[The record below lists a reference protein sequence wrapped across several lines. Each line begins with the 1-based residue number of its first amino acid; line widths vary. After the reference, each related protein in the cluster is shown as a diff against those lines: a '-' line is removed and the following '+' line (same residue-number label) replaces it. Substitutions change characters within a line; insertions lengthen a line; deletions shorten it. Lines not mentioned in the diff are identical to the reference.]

1 MQSVMTKERFVE
13 RVMGELRARND
24 ARQEEDEPGYNEM
37 EELRRIATAFER
49 EYEYEYNGYRHDMR
63 TKQLVRNAKRRSRGT
78 KRKIKFI
85 KVWYGKGL
93 G

>member
-24 ARQEEDEPGYNEM
+24 ARQEADEPGYNEM

-49 EYEYEYNGYRHDMR
+49 EYEYNGYRHDMR
-63 TKQLVRNAKRRSRGT
+63 TKQLVRNAKRR
-78 KRKIKFI
+78 KRR
-85 KVWYGKGL
+85 
-93 G
+93 